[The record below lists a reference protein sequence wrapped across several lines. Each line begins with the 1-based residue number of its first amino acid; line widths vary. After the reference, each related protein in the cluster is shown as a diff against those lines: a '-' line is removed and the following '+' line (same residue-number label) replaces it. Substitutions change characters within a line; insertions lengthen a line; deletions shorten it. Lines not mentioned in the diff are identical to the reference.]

1 MVPFWTGFDAP
12 TDVYVGYDELVYVT
26 DAQGVHVLD
35 RAGNKYD
42 LIEIEGG
49 ATSVTQDRLLNL
61 YVTARYDTVI
71 TAVDPDITWNLPAV
85 YKIANANGSG
95 PVQFVDTLV
104 HPFMD
109 NSRANTNTQQF
120 RLDRDRSDNE
130 EFVELTGVTVLAN
143 NDIYVSR
150 RGPLRPITPC
160 CDIQKTLMVN

>member
-1 MVPFWTGFDAP
+1 
-12 TDVYVGYDELVYVT
+12 
-26 DAQGVHVLD
+26 
-35 RAGNKYD
+35 
-42 LIEIEGG
+42 
-49 ATSVTQDRLLNL
+49 
-61 YVTARYDTVI
+61 

-150 RGPLRPITPC
+150 RGPRNRTGEAIAPDNTVLRYTENSDGKLRNIAQVRALNPNNPSFLSGISIT
-160 CDIQKTLMVN
+160 DISSFIGPPQRENMSEDISFLITQV